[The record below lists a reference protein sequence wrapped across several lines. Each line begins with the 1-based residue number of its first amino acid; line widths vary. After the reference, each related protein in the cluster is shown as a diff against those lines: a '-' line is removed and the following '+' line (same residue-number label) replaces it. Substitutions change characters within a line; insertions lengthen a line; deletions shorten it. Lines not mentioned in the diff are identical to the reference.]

1 MAADRI
7 RATIHLGWGFN
18 PEIPGHPVTHE
29 TNAKVTEFGVIE
41 PRAEDDARLVAL
53 MLRVRGNDEA
63 AFRELVEATEDRVYG
78 TIVKMLGGVEG
89 AEDLAQKVYLRIW
102 QARGRYEAT
111 AKFSTW
117 MFSIVRRLVLNERRG
132 RARRG
137 AVFYEPAVE
146 ASLPEV
152 SGGVSPSAAAAAGE
166 LAQAIDAALADL
178 PEEQRTAIILRRYE
192 EMPYED
198 IASVLDTTVPAVKSL
213 LFRARQT
220 LRVKLNEWL

>member
-1 MAADRI
+1 MTR
-7 RATIHLGWGFN
+7 
-18 PEIPGHPVTHE
+18 E
-29 TNAKVTEFGVIE
+29 TEEKEEGFGVIE

-102 QARGRYEAT
+102 QARGRYEPT

-137 AVFYEPAVE
+137 AVFYEPTVE
-146 ASLPEV
+146 ASVPEV
-152 SGGVSPSAAAAAGE
+152 SGGVSPSAEAAAGE

-198 IASVLDTTVPAVKSL
+198 IATVLDTTVPAVKSL